1 MKTNIKKALIILL
14 ILIVLVI
21 LMGSR
26 NKCFAASQFEGN
38 VLSGYDG
45 SKYQLTGYFNGY
57 CYNSVGWL
65 MGTLKHTE
73 VYEDKKYH
81 LIRDGTKTK
90 VAYCLEHRV
99 DTNTAI
105 TYTGTNIDA
114 AKYMKF
120 YPEMQR
126 KGIIATAM
134 YAPQY
139 LGEASPVLGT
149 NTDDWYWASQVVI
162 WEFQEGIRRSLSQN
176 ASTRYTGRY
185 VDKNGAIFTGSNSNH
200 YYQSLFEN
208 NNVDGRSKP
217 ALKCYNWIINNLN
230 NKDILPSFVS
240 SSVSSARMYSLNR
253 INSSKYQVTIN
264 DTNNTFTDIFT
275 DNKEISINRSGN
287 LYTVTTDKPF
297 ENGLLIKGYKVPDS
311 VNNALIVWDS
321 VLNHRQTLM
330 TGTNANLPMYFRV
343 KGDLPKGNLLIH
355 KTAEDG
361 FVGGVEFEV
370 TRSSDGKV
378 YNVTTDDMGYAK
390 LENLICGDYQI
401 SEVDASERYI
411 ENADKR
417 VSVEYGKTKEI
428 LVYNELKKGNLLIH
442 KTAEDGFVG
451 GIEFEVTRS
460 SDGKVYNVTTDDM
473 GYAKL
478 ENLICG
484 DYQISEV
491 DVPIRYIDIA
501 KKKVH
506 IEYKETQEVIINNK
520 LKNIDLTIEKYDEY
534 TGNPLED
541 AGFIIYDLNSGEEI
555 VKSIRD
561 EGSEDNIFYTDANGK
576 VLVKNILKAS
586 KEYVI
591 KEVSPPSGY
600 KLDEVDGLSFE
611 PTGDVPSGTVTF
623 NNKPYLSFRLSKIT
637 EKGNPI
643 KGAFFEILK
652 DGDEEPLFIKRTDE
666 NGEIFIEDILVGDY
680 EIKEV
685 KAPLGYVADEKIEKF
700 SITEGDSKT
709 YEMTIVDKTA
719 RGSSII
725 TKKDVKGPL
734 HGVEFTIYADEDISN
749 FDGLIY
755 GKDEKIET
763 ILTDDNGICEF
774 NGLLLGKYYLI
785 ETKELKGYEENP
797 NIYKFE
803 INKNEEVV
811 EIGIKN
817 TKIPVAK
824 MVEKEVN
831 CEAPKTGDE
840 NRIYLYISLTLI
852 GLSGFLV
859 AFRLID

>member
-240 SSVSSARMYSLNR
+240 SSVSSARIYSLNR

-361 FVGGVEFEV
+361 FVGG
-370 TRSSDGKV
+370 
-378 YNVTTDDMGYAK
+378 
-390 LENLICGDYQI
+390 
-401 SEVDASERYI
+401 
-411 ENADKR
+411 
-417 VSVEYGKTKEI
+417 
-428 LVYNELKKGNLLIH
+428 
-442 KTAEDGFVG
+442 
-451 GIEFEVTRS
+451 IEFEVTRS

-534 TGNPLED
+534 TGDPLED
-541 AGFIIYDLNSGEEI
+541 AGFIIYDLNSDEEI

-734 HGVEFTIYADEDISN
+734 HGVGFTIYADEDISN

>member
-1 MKTNIKKALIILL
+1 M
-14 ILIVLVI
+14 
-21 LMGSR
+21 
-26 NKCFAASQFEGN
+26 
-38 VLSGYDG
+38 
-45 SKYQLTGYFNGY
+45 
-57 CYNSVGWL
+57 
-65 MGTLKHTE
+65 
-73 VYEDKKYH
+73 
-81 LIRDGTKTK
+81 
-90 VAYCLEHRV
+90 
-99 DTNTAI
+99 
-105 TYTGTNIDA
+105 
-114 AKYMKF
+114 
-120 YPEMQR
+120 
-126 KGIIATAM
+126 
-134 YAPQY
+134 
-139 LGEASPVLGT
+139 
-149 NTDDWYWASQVVI
+149 
-162 WEFQEGIRRSLSQN
+162 
-176 ASTRYTGRY
+176 
-185 VDKNGAIFTGSNSNH
+185 
-200 YYQSLFEN
+200 
-208 NNVDGRSKP
+208 
-217 ALKCYNWIINNLN
+217 
-230 NKDILPSFVS
+230 
-240 SSVSSARMYSLNR
+240 
-253 INSSKYQVTIN
+253 
-264 DTNNTFTDIFT
+264 
-275 DNKEISINRSGN
+275 
-287 LYTVTTDKPF
+287 
-297 ENGLLIKGYKVPDS
+297 
-311 VNNALIVWDS
+311 
-321 VLNHRQTLM
+321 
-330 TGTNANLPMYFRV
+330 
-343 KGDLPKGNLLIH
+343 
-355 KTAEDG
+355 
-361 FVGGVEFEV
+361 
-370 TRSSDGKV
+370 
-378 YNVTTDDMGYAK
+378 
-390 LENLICGDYQI
+390 ENLICGDYQI
-401 SEVDASERYI
+401 SEVDVPKRYI

-460 SDGKVYNVTTDDM
+460 SDGKVYNVTTDDR

-534 TGNPLED
+534 TGDPLED
-541 AGFIIYDLNSGEEI
+541 AGFIIYDLNSDEEI

-643 KGAFFEILK
+643 KGASFEILK

-734 HGVEFTIYADEDISN
+734 HGVGFTIYADEDISN

-774 NGLLLGKYYLI
+774 NELLLGKYYLI